1 MRFQEI
7 ITIIIFFISSG
18 CQVQGQNIEQEE
30 YHKVDSVLKSY
41 YKPLELGAAL
51 SVIKNGEIV
60 YSNQIGL
67 ANLEHQIPITN
78 TTLFNIAS
86 VSKQFTAYL
95 ALLLEDEGKLSFNDD
110 IRIHLPE
117 LKHLPYKI
125 TIKQLTNHTHGLPNP
140 DELAQLK
147 GVKTMHHYKVLDMLL
162 SVREINFK
170 PGTMFEYNNTGYI
183 LLAEIIKRVGK
194 KSFEEQLQEKIF
206 KPLGMTQTHLVEYTD
221 DVIKNKAYSY
231 KSINGV
237 YINFPVQLA
246 TIGSSGIYTSIND
259 LSLWA
264 KNYQKTKVGKREYFD
279 KMQQITTTS
288 TQINT
293 NYGIG
298 LQVDKHKGI
307 DVVFHGGGTESY
319 RSYIL
324 HAPKHDISI
333 IFLSNKASML
343 GLDIVY
349 KSLEIILKRGL
360 LESKLKNPISNST
373 LKKYEGT
380 YEIYPGLYYN
390 ITTEGEKLYWQQ
402 IGYDGK
408 VELPMIDENTFK
420 FPPYPHSKFIF
431 HINRIEFQ
439 IADIVRYCKRIHLI
453 KEVDN
458 KLSDLEKYTG
468 FYKNEELN
476 IIYEIKVL
484 ANKLVA
490 ILNTTYKITLN
501 PLSEN
506 SFYSSEAFFGKV
518 NFIYDTNNLIQGFKV
533 SGQNINEILFEKLN
547 K

>member
-7 ITIIIFFISSG
+7 IAIIIFFISSG

-264 KNYQKTKVGKREYFD
+264 KNYQKTKVGKQEYFD

-333 IFLSNKASML
+333 IFLSNKAGML

-349 KSLEIILKRGL
+349 KSLEIILKRDL
-360 LESKLKNPISNST
+360 LESKLKNPISNGT

-408 VELPMIDENTFK
+408 VELPMIDENAFK

-431 HINRIEFQ
+431 HKNRIEFQ

-484 ANKLVA
+484 ANNLVA